1 MRYRRYISTKQS
13 DGSTVVVSH
22 GPVIGFYRLLYRP
35 FLLFFLIG
43 FLWEFFSLHF
53 ATARG
58 VPALLRG
65 ADAAA
70 RTIKSHA

>member
-53 ATARG
+53 ATAGAFLLFFAVLMPRRVRSPRG
-58 VPALLRG
+58 
-65 ADAAA
+65 
-70 RTIKSHA
+70 